1 MPSFSRSL
9 LARSLGLSSLCVSAL
24 LPVMSFA
31 AQATPPNIIMV
42 VGDGMGPVHTSAF
55 RYFHDD
61 PATPQV
67 ESTVFD
73 RHFVGRSSTYPALS
87 QGLVTDSAASG
98 TALAS
103 GHKTYNGAIGLDNDQ
118 QPVESVLEYAKAV
131 GKSTGLVVTSQ
142 INHATPAS
150 YVAHVP
156 QRRMYNEIADSYF
169 DAKIDDQFKVNVML
183 GGGWQYFIRDDRN
196 LVEEFQQAGY
206 QYIDSYAQLAT
217 IDNHNVLGLFA
228 DRGLP
233 AALDEA
239 NPDRLKD
246 MVQAAVSRLETND
259 KGFFLLV
266 EGSQIDWASHAND
279 VASTMAEMDDLHRA
293 LLWLETYVSQ
303 HPNTLVVVTADHNT
317 GGMTMGE
324 RAGGYRWEPAYLRQL
339 SASPRTI
346 AVTHAEQTW
355 EPASLNQQLGFTL
368 TKEEMAVLQPAHKEG
383 AKAFYQAIKQVV
395 DQRTNTGWTT
405 GGHTGVDVPVFAFGQ
420 GKEQFIG
427 QMDNTDIAKKL
438 FAMLGRAPENE
449 SNKP

>member
-1 MPSFSRSL
+1 MPLFSRSF
-9 LARSLGLSSLCVSAL
+9 LATSLGLSSL
-24 LPVMSFA
+24 FA
-31 AQATPPNIIMV
+31 AAFSPVVWADAPNIIMV
-42 VGDGMGPVHTSAF
+42 VGDGMGPVHTSAY

-103 GHKTYNGAIGLDNDQ
+103 GYKTYNGAIGLDNDQ
-118 QPVESVLEYAKAV
+118 QPVESVLEYAKAL

-196 LVEEFQQAGY
+196 LVEEFKQAGY
-206 QYIDSYAQLAT
+206 QYIDSYAQLST

-239 NPDRLKD
+239 NPDRLTD
-246 MVQAAVSRLETND
+246 MVKAAVTRLETND
-259 KGFFLLV
+259 NGFFLLV

-324 RAGGYRWEPAYLRQL
+324 REGGYRWEPAYLHQFT
-339 SASPRTI
+339 ASPRTI
-346 AVTHAEQTW
+346 AVTHAEQAWNPST
-355 EPASLNQQLGFTL
+355 LNQQLGFTL
-368 TKEEMAVLQPAHKEG
+368 TEAEIAILQPAHKEG
-383 AKAFYQAIKQVV
+383 AKALYQALNRVIDK
-395 DQRTNTGWTT
+395 RTNTGWTT

-438 FAMLGRAPENE
+438 FTMLGRELVAEE
-449 SNKP
+449 K